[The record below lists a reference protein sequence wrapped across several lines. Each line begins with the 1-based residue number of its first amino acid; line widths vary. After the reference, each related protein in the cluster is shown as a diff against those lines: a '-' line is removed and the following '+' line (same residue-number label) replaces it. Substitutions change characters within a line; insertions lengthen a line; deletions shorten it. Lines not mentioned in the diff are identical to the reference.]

1 MNTLTIDKT
10 LFQGNHITEEGLYL
24 WKHSLGIEFIEVY
37 RVPARIE
44 YGVSWDSYL
53 AVKGHRGHGVC
64 KLSGQFI
71 KVEFE

>member
-1 MNTLTIDKT
+1 MNTLTINKS

-24 WKHSLGIEFIEVY
+24 WKNSLGVELIEVY
-37 RVPARIE
+37 RVPAKEE
-44 YGVSWDSYL
+44 YGMSWASYL
-53 AVKGHRGHGVC
+53 AVKGHRSRSVC